1 MIIFVLTVIF
11 EIILRVWT
19 FGTALGGFSGK
30 GFLIAVLMSAFF
42 ACIFDVL
49 MGLLGQKHPKAARRI
64 TVGLVVFWMLIYS
77 AQLVYYDIFRTFFS
91 IYSMSNGGQV
101 LEFIDIIIVT
111 VFDKIVPILLNFGA
125 AGLAIF
131 LIRKRTFPVENAGK
145 PCAFYTAMA
154 TVMIV
159 CLLSSALLTE
169 LGDTGMGTPY
179 EYLHRT
185 NEIKGCVKSF
195 GLLTASALDAKRLAF
210 GFNEMPQDEA
220 VEAMNEYFGEG
231 DVAAGAETSGRDISS
246 GDADSQT
253 NEMTGI
259 FKGKNLIYITAE
271 SFTDLAIDK
280 KHTPTLYKMSK
291 EGISF
296 TNFYTPVWGVST
308 LDGEYVNCTGLIPK
322 SGVWSMTEAEDNY
335 LPFTLGNQFRGLG
348 YVTKAYHN
356 HDINFY
362 HRTKSHPNLGYDFDG
377 QGGSYDFGDS
387 WPESDLEMIN
397 QTTPDFLTA
406 DKDGEIAPFHVYYL
420 TVSGHLEYNF
430 GIQDMAAKHEE
441 ETEDLELSE
450 GPRAYKAAN
459 MELDLAMELL
469 IERLDEAGVLENTV
483 IVIAG
488 DHYPYALSN
497 KEISELRGHKISEPY
512 EKFRSTAI
520 IWTPDMKPMTIEKAA
535 SNLDLLP
542 TVSNLFGLD
551 YDGRLLMGSDIFSD
565 RPGLVVF
572 EDKDWITDSG
582 TRRELAA
589 SEAASDIQYVKEI
602 DSRVADMFKYSA
614 WILDYDYYSS
624 LKSS

>member
-1 MIIFVLTVIF
+1 MIIFILTVVF
-11 EIILRVWT
+11 EIILRAWS
-19 FGTALGGFSGK
+19 FGAALGGFSGK

-49 MGLLGQKHPKAARRI
+49 MGLLRRRHSAAARRI
-64 TVGLVVFWMLIYS
+64 TVALIVFWTLIYS

-91 IYSMSNGGQV
+91 IYSMANGGQI
-101 LEFIDIIIVT
+101 LEFMDVIIVT
-111 VFDKIVPILLNFGA
+111 ILDKIMPILLNFVAGAVAIYFVLKQEPRKWDKKMYGA
-125 AGLAIF
+125 AAL
-131 LIRKRTFPVENAGK
+131 
-145 PCAFYTAMA
+145 
-154 TVMIV
+154 IV
-159 CLLSSALLTE
+159 CFCLVSSAALTE
-169 LGDTGMGTPY
+169 LGDRGMGTPY

-195 GLLTASALDAKRLAF
+195 GLPAASAVDLKRLVF
-210 GFNEMPQDEA
+210 GFNEVPQDEA
-220 VEAMNEYFGEG
+220 IAEMNGYFGEG
-231 DVAAGAETSGRDISS
+231 DAAAGADTESG
-246 GDADSQT
+246 ADHSRT

-259 FKGKNLIYITAE
+259 FEGKNLIYITAE
-271 SFTDLAIDK
+271 SFTDLAIDE
-280 KHTPTLYKMSK
+280 KHTPTLYKMSN

-308 LDGEYVNCTGLIPK
+308 LDGEYVNCVGLIPK
-322 SGVWSMTEAEDNY
+322 AGVWSMTEAADNY
-335 LPFTLGNQFRGLG
+335 LPFALGNQFKRLG

-356 HDINFY
+356 HRIDYYYRN
-362 HRTKSHPNLGYDFDG
+362 KSHPNLGYEFDG
-377 QGGSYDFGDS
+377 QGGSFDFGSS

-397 QTTPDFLTA
+397 QTTWDFLTP
-406 DKDGEIAPFHVYYL
+406 DEKGHIEPFHIYYL
-420 TVSGHLEYNF
+420 TVSGHLEYDF
-430 GIQDMAAKHEE
+430 RIQDMAEKHER
-441 ETEDLELSE
+441 ETEDLELSD

-469 IERLDEAGVLENTV
+469 IQRLDEAGVLDDTV

-497 KEISELRGHKISEPY
+497 EEIGELRGSSISEPY
-512 EKFRSTAI
+512 EKYKSTAI
-520 IWTPDMKPMTIEKAA
+520 IWTPDMKPMTVKKTA

-542 TVSNLFGLD
+542 TISNLFGLD
-551 YDGRLLMGSDIFSD
+551 YDSRLLMGNDIFSD
-565 RPGLVVF
+565 EPGMVVF
-572 EDKDWITDSG
+572 EDKDWITDRG

-589 SEAASDIQYVKEI
+589 SRAASDIKYVKET

>member
-11 EIILRVWT
+11 EIILRAWT
-19 FGTALGGFSGK
+19 FGIALGGFSGK
-30 GFLIAVLMSAFF
+30 GFLIVVLMSAFF
-42 ACIFDVL
+42 AYIFDIL
-49 MGLLGQKHPKAARRI
+49 MGLLGQKHPAAAKRI
-64 TVGLVVFWMLIYS
+64 TIGLVVFWMLIYS

-91 IYSMSNGGQV
+91 IYSMANGGQV

-111 VFDKIVPILLNFGA
+111 IFDKIVPILLNFTAGA
-125 AGLAIF
+125 AAVYFILKQNPRQWNKKMYRWGTALVCF
-131 LIRKRTFPVENAGK
+131 CLIAA
-145 PCAFYTAMA
+145 AF
-154 TVMIV
+154 
-159 CLLSSALLTE
+159 LTE

-195 GLLTASALDAKRLAF
+195 GLVTASVIDTKRLAF
-210 GFNEMPQDEA
+210 GFNEMPKDKA
-220 VEAMNEYFGEG
+220 VEAINEYFGERDMVTGADASGG
-231 DVAAGAETSGRDISS
+231 DDN
-246 GDADSQT
+246 SQT

-259 FKGKNLIYITAE
+259 FEGKNLIYITAE
-271 SFTDLAIDK
+271 SFTDLAIDE

-308 LDGEYVNCTGLIPK
+308 LDGEYVNCVGLIPK
-322 SGVWSMTEAEDNY
+322 AGVWSMTEAADSY
-335 LPFTLGNQFRGLG
+335 LPFTLGNQFRKHG

-356 HDINFY
+356 HNINFY
-362 HRTKSHPNLGYDFDG
+362 HREKSHPNLGYDFDG
-377 QGGSYDFGDS
+377 QGGSYDFGNS
-387 WPESDLEMIN
+387 WPESDLEMIK

-406 DKDGEIAPFHVYYL
+406 DRDGEIAPFHVYYL

-430 GIQDMAAKHEE
+430 RLQDMAAKHEKD
-441 ETEDLELSE
+441 TEDLDLSE

-469 IERLDEAGVLENTV
+469 VERLDEAGVLENTV

-512 EKFRSTAI
+512 EKFKSTAI
-520 IWTPDMKPMTIEKAA
+520 IWTPDMKPMTIEKTA

-551 YDGRLLMGSDIFSD
+551 YDSRLLMGSDIFSD

-572 EDKDWITDSG
+572 EDKDWITDRG
-582 TRRELAA
+582 TRRELA
-589 SEAASDIQYVKEI
+589 SSKAASDIQYVKEI
-602 DSRVADMFKYSA
+602 DNRVADMFKYSA

>member
-1 MIIFVLTVIF
+1 MTIFVLTVVL
-11 EIILRVWT
+11 EIILRAWT

-42 ACIFDVL
+42 ACIL
-49 MGLLGQKHPKAARRI
+49 EIITRLLGHRHPKAAR
-64 TVGLVVFWMLIYS
+64 VAVVAVIIFWTLIYS

-101 LEFIDIIIVT
+101 LEFIDVIIVT
-111 VFDKIVPILLNFGA
+111 IIDKIIPILMNFAA
-125 AGLAIF
+125 AGLAVF
-131 LIRKRTFPVENAGK
+131 LTIRKKNTWESMGETPGTSRRCIMVSAALMCF
-145 PCAFYTAMA
+145 
-154 TVMIV
+154 
-159 CLLSSALLTE
+159 CLISSALLTE
-169 LGDTGMGTPY
+169 SGDRGMGTPY

-185 NEIKGCVKSF
+185 NEIKGCVKNF
-195 GLLTASALDAKRLAF
+195 GLVTASALDLKRLVF
-210 GFNEMPQDEA
+210 GFNDVPREEA
-220 VEAMNEYFGEG
+220 IAEMNEYFGENG
-231 DVAAGAETSGRDISS
+231 SGTET
-246 GDADSQT
+246 QTHET

-259 FKGKNLIYITAE
+259 FEGKNLIYITAE
-271 SFTDLAIDK
+271 SFTDLAIDE

-291 EGISF
+291 EGLSF

-322 SGVWSMTEAEDNY
+322 AGVWSMTEASDNC
-335 LPFTLGNQFRGLG
+335 LPFTLGHQFGELG

-356 HDINFY
+356 HRIDYY
-362 HRTKSHPNLGYDFDG
+362 HRDKSHPNLGYDFDG

-397 QTTPDFLTA
+397 KTTPDFLTP
-406 DKDGEIAPFHVYYL
+406 DDNGEIAPFHVYYL

-430 GIQDMAAKHEE
+430 KIQDMAAKHEK
-441 ETEDLELSE
+441 ETEDLNLSQ
-450 GPRAYKAAN
+450 GPRAYVAAN

-469 IERLDEAGVLENTV
+469 LKRLEEAEVLDNTV
-483 IVIAG
+483 IVLAG

-520 IWTPDMKPMTIEKAA
+520 VWTPGMEPMTIEKTA

-551 YDGRLLMGSDIFSD
+551 YDSRLLMGTDIFSD

-572 EDKDWITDSG
+572 EDKDWISDRGTRQELVSSEAESDIKYVEETDSH
-582 TRRELAA
+582 
-589 SEAASDIQYVKEI
+589 
-602 DSRVADMFKYSA
+602 VADMFKYSA
-614 WILDYDYYSS
+614 WILNYDYYAS

>member
-1 MIIFVLTVIF
+1 MIIFVLTVVL
-11 EIILRVWT
+11 EIILRAWT

-42 ACIFDVL
+42 ACIL
-49 MGLLGQKHPKAARRI
+49 EIITRLLGHRHPKAARV
-64 TVGLVVFWMLIYS
+64 TVVAVIIFWTLIYS

-101 LEFIDIIIVT
+101 LEFIDVIIVT
-111 VFDKIVPILLNFGA
+111 ILDKIIPILMNFAA
-125 AGLAIF
+125 AGLAVF
-131 LIRKRTFPVENAGK
+131 LTIRKKNTWESMGETPGTSRRCIMVSAALMCF
-145 PCAFYTAMA
+145 
-154 TVMIV
+154 
-159 CLLSSALLTE
+159 CLISSALLTE
-169 LGDTGMGTPY
+169 SGDRGMGTPY

-185 NEIKGCVKSF
+185 NEIKGCVKNF
-195 GLLTASALDAKRLAF
+195 GLVTASALDLKRLVF
-210 GFNEMPQDEA
+210 GFNDVPREEA
-220 VEAMNEYFGEG
+220 IAEMNEYFGENG
-231 DVAAGAETSGRDISS
+231 SGTET
-246 GDADSQT
+246 QTHET

-259 FKGKNLIYITAE
+259 FEGKNLIYITAE
-271 SFTDLAIDK
+271 SFTDLAIDE

-291 EGISF
+291 EGLSF

-322 SGVWSMTEAEDNY
+322 AGVWSMTEASDNC
-335 LPFTLGNQFRGLG
+335 LPFTLGHQFGELG
-348 YVTKAYHN
+348 YETKAYHN
-356 HDINFY
+356 HRIDYY
-362 HRTKSHPNLGYDFDG
+362 HRDKSHPNLGYDFDG

-397 QTTPDFLTA
+397 KTTPDFLTP
-406 DKDGEIAPFHVYYL
+406 DDNGEIAPFHVYYL

-430 GIQDMAAKHEE
+430 KIQDMAAKHEK
-441 ETEDLELSE
+441 ETEDLNLSQ
-450 GPRAYKAAN
+450 GPRAYVAAN

-469 IERLDEAGVLENTV
+469 LKRLEEAEVLDNTV
-483 IVIAG
+483 IVLAG

-520 IWTPDMKPMTIEKAA
+520 VWTPGMEPMTIEKTA

-542 TVSNLFGLD
+542 TVPNLFGLD
-551 YDGRLLMGSDIFSD
+551 YDSRLLMGTDIFSD

-572 EDKDWITDSG
+572 EDKDWISDRGTRQELVSSEAESDIKYVEETDSH
-582 TRRELAA
+582 
-589 SEAASDIQYVKEI
+589 
-602 DSRVADMFKYSA
+602 VADMFKYSA
-614 WILDYDYYSS
+614 WILNYDYYAS

>member
-1 MIIFVLTVIF
+1 MTIFVLTVVL
-11 EIILRVWT
+11 EIILRAWT

-42 ACIFDVL
+42 ACIL
-49 MGLLGQKHPKAARRI
+49 EIITRLLGHRHPKAARV
-64 TVGLVVFWMLIYS
+64 TVVAVIIFWTLIYS

-101 LEFIDIIIVT
+101 LEFIDVIIVT
-111 VFDKIVPILLNFGA
+111 IIDKIIPILMNFAA
-125 AGLAIF
+125 AGLAVF
-131 LIRKRTFPVENAGK
+131 LTIRKKNTWESMGETPGTSRRCIMVSAALMCF
-145 PCAFYTAMA
+145 
-154 TVMIV
+154 
-159 CLLSSALLTE
+159 CLISSALLTE
-169 LGDTGMGTPY
+169 SGDRGMGTPY

-185 NEIKGCVKSF
+185 NEIKGCVKNF
-195 GLLTASALDAKRLAF
+195 GLVTASALDLKRLVF
-210 GFNEMPQDEA
+210 GFNDVPREEA
-220 VEAMNEYFGEG
+220 IAEMNEYFGENG
-231 DVAAGAETSGRDISS
+231 SGTET
-246 GDADSQT
+246 QTHET

-259 FKGKNLIYITAE
+259 FEGKNLIYITAE
-271 SFTDLAIDK
+271 SFTDLAIDE

-291 EGISF
+291 EGLSF

-322 SGVWSMTEAEDNY
+322 AGVWSMTEASDNC
-335 LPFTLGNQFRGLG
+335 LPFTLGHQFGELG
-348 YVTKAYHN
+348 YETKAYHN
-356 HDINFY
+356 HRIDYY
-362 HRTKSHPNLGYDFDG
+362 HRDKSHPNLGYDFDG

-397 QTTPDFLTA
+397 KTTPDFLTP
-406 DKDGEIAPFHVYYL
+406 DDNGEIAPFHVYYL

-430 GIQDMAAKHEE
+430 KIQDMAAKHEK
-441 ETEDLELSE
+441 ETEDLNLSQ
-450 GPRAYKAAN
+450 GPRAYVAAN

-469 IERLDEAGVLENTV
+469 LKRLEEAEVLDNTV
-483 IVIAG
+483 IVLAG

-520 IWTPDMKPMTIEKAA
+520 VWTPGMEPMTIEKTA

-551 YDGRLLMGSDIFSD
+551 YDSRLLMGTDIFSD

-572 EDKDWITDSG
+572 EDKDWISDRGTRQELVSSEAESDIKYVEETDSH
-582 TRRELAA
+582 
-589 SEAASDIQYVKEI
+589 
-602 DSRVADMFKYSA
+602 VADMFKYSA
-614 WILDYDYYSS
+614 WILNYDYYAS